1 MAARKVLMTGY
12 PGFIARWLSE
22 EMLRRRP
29 GTGFTFLV
37 QDRFAGQARREI
49 EALQAK
55 PVAKGATLEL
65 AVGDITRPRLGLS
78 ETDHARLLAETTDVF
93 HLAAIYDLH
102 VPEPIARQVNVEG
115 TRAVVD
121 FCRAAKK
128 LVSHV
133 YFSTC
138 YVAGRRTGTVLET
151 ELEHSAGFKNH
162 YESTKYEAERIVRGS
177 MDRVPTII
185 IRPGIVVGHSKTG
198 ETQKFDGPYFGMIL
212 IDKLKVLQLPLP
224 YLGPSS
230 AEVNLVPI
238 DYVIEA
244 TTAIWD
250 KEGTTGRCYALADPH
265 PITARQIYA
274 EIVRLLGARGPMF
287 QVPPVVVDLPLRL
300 LAVRKLLG
308 VPPEV
313 LDYFNHEA
321 HYDCANALAA
331 LADTG
336 IRCPHQLDYLPRIVA
351 FFQANKDRSEYR
363 WKPY

>member
-1 MAARKVLMTGY
+1 MAARKVFMTGY

-22 EMLRRRP
+22 EMLRRKP

-37 QDRFAGQARREI
+37 QDKFAGQARREL
-49 EALQAK
+49 EALQAR
-55 PVAKGATLEL
+55 PVAKGAKLEL
-65 AVGDITRPRLGLS
+65 AIGDITRPRLGLS
-78 ETDHARLLAETTDVF
+78 ETDHGKLLAETTDVF

-102 VPEPIARQVNVEG
+102 VPETLARQVNVEG
-115 TRAVVD
+115 TRAVVE
-121 FCRAAKK
+121 FCKAAKK

-133 YFSTC
+133 YYSTC

-151 ELEHSAGFKNH
+151 ELEHSTGFKNH
-162 YESTKYEAERIVRGS
+162 YESTKYEAEQLVRAA

-185 IRPGIVVGHSKTG
+185 IRPGIVVGHSQTG
-198 ETQKFDGPYFGMIL
+198 ATQKFDGPYFGMIL
-212 IDKLKVLQLPLP
+212 IDKLKLLQIPLP

-230 AEVNLVPI
+230 AEVNLIPI
-238 DYVIEA
+238 DYLIEGA
-244 TTAIWD
+244 TALWA
-250 KEGTTGRCYALADPH
+250 KEGTTGKCYAFADPH
-265 PITARQIYA
+265 PITARQLYA

-287 QVPPVVVDLPLRL
+287 QVPPLVVDLPLRL
-300 LAVRKLLG
+300 LAVRKLLE
-308 VPPEV
+308 VPGEV

-321 HYDCANALAA
+321 HYDCSNTLAG

-351 FFQANKDRSEYR
+351 FYQANKHRPEYR